1 MSSSGGPESRFAS
14 CSYRDMANRDENINT
29 PEQNENVDANTRNE
43 NQHKQEQQDDREQVT
58 GRVPAKG
65 TDTPATTDPDS
76 AIRDKGK
83 RITM

>member
-1 MSSSGGPESRFAS
+1 MSSSGARESRFAS
-14 CSYRDMANRDENINT
+14 CSYPDMANRDQNTNT
-29 PEQNENVDANTRNE
+29 PEHSENVDANTRNE
-43 NQHKQEQQDDREQVT
+43 NQHKQEQRDDREQVT
-58 GRVPAKG
+58 GRVPSKG

>member
-14 CSYRDMANRDENINT
+14 CSYPDMANRDQNTNT
-29 PEQNENVDANTRNE
+29 PEHSENVDANTRNE
-43 NQHKQEQQDDREQVT
+43 NQHKQEQRDDREQVT
-58 GRVPAKG
+58 GRVPSKG
-65 TDTPATTDPDS
+65 TDTPATTDPDA

>member
-1 MSSSGGPESRFAS
+1 
-14 CSYRDMANRDENINT
+14 MANRDENTNT
-29 PEQNENVDANTRNE
+29 PEQSENVDANTRNE
-43 NQHKQEQQDDREQVT
+43 NQHKQEQRDDREQVT
-58 GRVPAKG
+58 GRVPSKG